1 MIKLNVFTLERLSNY
16 NKDHR
21 KMVNELKEDVGVR
34 RYISTNLEGY
44 IESLEEKSKDKN
56 DNLIGMNVAYLNR
69 KDGNIP
75 VGLIGL
81 DKFDSKYSIVYTL
94 LEKYRG
100 ENLGLILLQDYA
112 YHLVDDLGIERVYEY
127 IDKNNTNSINDSKIT
142 GFENINDDTY
152 VLKRVKR

>member
-81 DKFDSKYSIVYTL
+81 DKFDSKYSIVYAL

-142 GFENINDDTY
+142 GFKNINDDTY

>member
-16 NKDHR
+16 NKGHR

-81 DKFDSKYSIVYTL
+81 DKFDSKYSIVYAL

-127 IDKNNTNSINDSKIT
+127 IDKNNINSINDSKIT